1 KVIDTDAWSGAR
13 SLDREQALRFVIA
26 WLQNHQKDL
35 DIVGAG
41 HRVLQGG
48 HYDKPVL
55 VDETVLQELEKLEAI
70 VPLHQPFEL
79 EAISLLAKAHPGLRQ
94 VAVFDTSFHRT
105 MPAEA
110 QRYALPKAVLGDQI
124 RHWGYHGISYDYISR
139 VVPSHAPDA
148 RRVIVA
154 HLGG

>member
-1 KVIDTDAWSGAR
+1 MANGIIAINSGSTSVKFTAFRGYRAKSLDLICHGQVDGIGSTARFSAKDANGKVIDTDAWSGAR

-35 DIVGAG
+35 DIVGVG

-94 VAVFDTSFHRT
+94 VAVFDTSF
-105 MPAEA
+105 
-110 QRYALPKAVLGDQI
+110 
-124 RHWGYHGISYDYISR
+124 
-139 VVPSHAPDA
+139 
-148 RRVIVA
+148 
-154 HLGG
+154 